1 VATDTLVLEG
11 LKVHRGALPV
21 LHGVD
26 LALGDEPLAVLGRNG
41 AGKTTL
47 CHAIMGL
54 LRPSAGSIR
63 FHGAELA
70 GRAPNEIA
78 AYGITIVPQG
88 RRVFPSLT
96 VHEHLRLIAGRRGG
110 AWNIDRVYATF
121 PRLLVRQAH
130 FGNQLSGGEQQM
142 LAIARALLTNPRL
155 IILDEPS
162 EGLAPAIV
170 DHLLDILRT
179 LSNDG
184 TGILLVEQ
192 KLRVGTAAAKR
203 VVLMAAGQV
212 ALVTDTARLL
222 EDDELQQR
230 YLGVTGAAA

>member
-26 LALGDEPLAVLGRNG
+26 LSLGDEPLAVLGRNG

-203 VVLMAAGQV
+203 VALMAAGQV